1 MMAAGCAT
9 ISSFEKTSQ
18 ARKDLLLAE
27 NLTRQ
32 SDYEGALKAYDGVLK
47 HCPKDAPGD
56 DALFHRGLIWAHPD
70 NPGKD
75 YKKALASFRRL
86 GTDFPASPF
95 RNQAMAWVSVL
106 EARLQCEG
114 RIKTL
119 EDEVSRLKRRLNSS
133 TDEAT
138 DLSTRL
144 NALKEECLILKAR
157 LHALKEI
164 DIGIE
169 EKKRERRP

>member
-9 ISSFEKTSQ
+9 ISSFEKRPQ
-18 ARKDLLLAE
+18 AQKGLELAE

-56 DALFHRGLIWAHPD
+56 SALFHMGVIWAHPD

-75 YKKALASFRRL
+75 YGKALTSFRRL

-95 RNQAMAWVSVL
+95 RHQARAWVGVL

-138 DLSTRL
+138 ALSTRL
-144 NALKEECLILKAR
+144 NALKEECRILKAK
-157 LHALKEI
+157 LYALKKI

>member
-9 ISSFEKTSQ
+9 ISSFEQTSQ
-18 ARKDLLLAE
+18 AKRDLELAD

-56 DALFHRGLIWAHPD
+56 SALFHMGVIWAHPD
-70 NPGKD
+70 NPGRD
-75 YKKALASFRRL
+75 YGKALASFRRL
-86 GTDFPASPF
+86 SADFPASPF
-95 RNQAMAWVSVL
+95 THQARAWVGVL
-106 EARLQCEG
+106 EARLQCED

-119 EDEVSRLKRRLNSS
+119 DDEIDRLMRRLNSS

-138 DLSTRL
+138 ALSTRL
-144 NALKEECLILKAR
+144 NALKEEYRILKAKI
-157 LHALKEI
+157 HALKEI

-169 EKKRERRP
+169 EKKRGRRP